1 VTLYR
6 AEGVVLRTHKL
17 GEADRIIVLLTLG
30 RGKVRAVAKGVRKT
44 KSRFGGRLEPPNRAS
59 LLLYEG
65 RELDVITQAET
76 VEHYPAL
83 REDLD
88 RLTDAI
94 AIVEVVDQVTQ
105 EGEPNPSLY
114 RMLTGALRTLAAGG
128 ERSPLLV
135 AAFYW
140 KLLALEGVAP
150 VLDDCVRCAAGRLDS
165 DGSGHDARKTDIE
178 LVSFDPVE
186 GGALCHEHR
195 RGPALERGAL
205 ELIRRI
211 LGGDLATVLHEPAS
225 RATAAVCDLATTA
238 VEAHL
243 ERRLRT
249 VHLLGH
255 G

>member
-1 VTLYR
+1 VSLYR
-6 AEGVVLRTHKL
+6 DEGVVLRTHKL
-17 GEADRIIVLLTLG
+17 GEADRIVVLMTNG

-44 KSRFGGRLEPPNRAS
+44 KSRFGGRLEPPNRAH
-59 LLLYEG
+59 LLLYQG

-76 VEHYPAL
+76 IEHYPAL

-94 AIVEVVDQVTQ
+94 ALVEVVDQVAQ
-105 EGEPNPSLY
+105 EGEPNAPLY
-114 RMLTGALRTLAAGG
+114 RMLTGALRTLAGAQ

-150 VLDDCVRCAAGRLDS
+150 VLDCCVRCGAGAADTS
-165 DGSGHDARKTDIE
+165 PAE

-186 GGALCHEHR
+186 GGALCREHR
-195 RGPALERGAL
+195 RGQALEPGSL

-211 LGGDLATVLHEPAS
+211 LRGDLAAVLHEPADRTTS
-225 RATAAVCDLATTA
+225 AVAVLATSA

-249 VHLLGH
+249 VHLLGNT
-255 G
+255 